1 MSFTPER
8 NLPPVIAVVGP
19 TASGKTALAIALAK
33 RLGGEIISCDS
44 MQIYRGMDIGTAK
57 PTKEELAAAPHHMI
71 DVADPE
77 KDFSAADYASMALP
91 IVYDILSRG
100 KLPIFCG
107 GTGLYL
113 DAVLNGGSYTDESA
127 ADTKPDESL
136 RASLLADA
144 ERYGAEDLWKRLSAV
159 DPESAATIHP
169 NNIKRVARALEIY
182 LSTGRTKTENDRIS
196 RERTKPRF
204 SYALLMPS
212 RPRDELYKRIDM
224 RVDMMFADG
233 LGDEI
238 KRLLAGGKLVRG
250 TTASQAIGYK
260 EVLDALD
267 AGLPPES
274 ASDAIKLASRRYAK
288 RQITWFSRKDHLFP
302 VDMCPADLPDG
313 ADDSAKFEVI
323 VNNALKLLTF
333 DAFCDIIKE

>member
-1 MSFTPER
+1 M
-8 NLPPVIAVVGP
+8 LPPVIAVVGP

-57 PTKEELAAAPHHMI
+57 PTKEELAAARHHMI

-127 ADTKPDESL
+127 ADTKPDETL

-159 DPESAATIHP
+159 DPESAAAIHP

-212 RPRDELYKRIDM
+212 RPRDELYSRIDL

-238 KRLLAGGKLVRG
+238 KRLLAG
-250 TTASQAIGYK
+250 
-260 EVLDALD
+260 
-267 AGLPPES
+267 ES
-274 ASDAIKLASRRYAK
+274 SCAARRLRRQSATRRFSTRSTPVSRRSPP
-288 RQITWFSRKDHLFP
+288 RTR
-302 VDMCPADLPDG
+302 
-313 ADDSAKFEVI
+313 
-323 VNNALKLLTF
+323 
-333 DAFCDIIKE
+333 